1 MIATMTQNMNHL
13 EKSIEIKRLRE
24 SNAELIAACRA
35 AMATCGPADDWH
47 GETQA
52 FLRLIEKAVANA
64 ERPA

>member
-1 MIATMTQNMNHL
+1 MTATMTKTNAPT
-13 EKSIEIKRLRE
+13 ETSRLRE
-24 SNAELIAACRA
+24 SNAELLAACRA

>member
-1 MIATMTQNMNHL
+1 MTATMTTTNAST
-13 EKSIEIKRLRE
+13 ETRRLRE
-24 SNAELIAACRA
+24 SNAELLAACRA

-64 ERPA
+64 ERGGR

>member
-1 MIATMTQNMNHL
+1 MTATMTTTNAST
-13 EKSIEIKRLRE
+13 ETRRLRE
-24 SNAELIAACRA
+24 SNAELLAACRA

-47 GETQA
+47 GETQK

>member
-1 MIATMTQNMNHL
+1 MTATMTKTNDST
-13 EKSIEIKRLRE
+13 ETRRLRE